1 MIKRI
6 VAALILCAV
15 FVSPALADFND
26 GLLAFR
32 TKDYEGAAKQWTP
45 LAEDGDPRAQTN
57 LGLLYSRG
65 LGVPKDGQKAL
76 AWFEK
81 AAQQGY
87 PTAEYNL
94 ATIFAKGLEVE
105 KDQSIATTWYLQAA
119 EHGHVRSQFEVAR
132 RYAEGNGI
140 PFDEVEAYVWLSRAE
155 KKARGKI
162 LEQVSRY
169 KIRLTESMSDEE
181 IAQAEALLG
190 DNG

>member
-6 VAALILCAV
+6 VATLILCAV

-45 LAEDGDPRAQTN
+45 LAKEGDPRAQTN

-65 LGVPKDGQKAL
+65 LGVSKDGQKAL
-76 AWFEK
+76 VWFEK

-94 ATIFAKGLEVE
+94 ATIFAKGLAVE
-105 KDQSIATTWYLQAA
+105 KNQSIAATWYLQAA
-119 EHGHVRSQFEVAR
+119 QHGHVRSHFEIAR
-132 RYAEGNGI
+132 RYAEGNGV
-140 PFDEVEAYVWLSRAE
+140 PYDEVEAYVWLTRAE
-155 KKARGKI
+155 TKARGKLLQKI
-162 LEQVSRY
+162 SGY
-169 KIRLTESMSDEE
+169 KIRLAEAMSDEE

-190 DNG
+190 ENG